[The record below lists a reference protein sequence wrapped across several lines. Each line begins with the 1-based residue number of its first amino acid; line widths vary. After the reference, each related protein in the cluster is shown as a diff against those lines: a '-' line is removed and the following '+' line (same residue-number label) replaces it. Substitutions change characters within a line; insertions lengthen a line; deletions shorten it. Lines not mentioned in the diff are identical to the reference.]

1 MQIYNFS
8 PNNPNNLQQFFIS
21 GVHSPANRLT
31 IQSIIFLLCADFWG
45 GFSLVHLIDA
55 GDKDWGNDFSGTG
68 TDLDI
73 DFSCTGIGSF
83 TVICTFSLVG
93 FFSTY
98 LFSISLGTGKSRA
111 N

>member
-1 MQIYNFS
+1 LWWFCNFSPPFRLQIYNFS

-31 IQSIIFLLCADFWG
+31 IQSIKFLLCADFWG

-68 TDLDI
+68 TDLD
-73 DFSCTGIGSF
+73 FPF
-83 TVICTFSLVG
+83 
-93 FFSTY
+93 
-98 LFSISLGTGKSRA
+98 
-111 N
+111 